1 MPDFPLEAAIF
12 DLDGV
17 VTKTAAVHSRAWKE
31 MFDEFLKA
39 HSQRTGEPFR
49 EFDHEADYLPYVDGK
64 PRYKGVAD
72 FLASRDI
79 ELPEGDPSDPP
90 DARTIHGLGNRK
102 NQLFNEII
110 HRDGVDVYPSTLA
123 FIRALRDQG
132 VRVGIATSS
141 KNCETILEIAGLK
154 GLFEISVDGVE
165 SARLGLRGKPEP
177 DIFTTAAD
185 RFNARYDRSM
195 VVEDAVAGVQAGQAG
210 NFGLVLGVSRGG
222 DATELKA
229 SGADVVVCDL
239 EEFSLRAI
247 EDWFEHGLTEDQ
259 WSLQY
264 WEHQTEEEGV
274 RESLCAIGNG
284 YFGTR
289 GAFEESHADGIHY
302 PGTYIAGVYNRLQ
315 SEVAGRT
322 VTNED
327 FVNCPNWL
335 PLDFRIGDREWIDLN
350 NLELLYFHRKL
361 DFRTGVL
368 HREVVI
374 RDEAGCET
382 RIESQRFASMADP
395 HQAAL
400 RYTVTPINYF
410 GPLSFRSALDG
421 TVINAGV
428 ERYRAL
434 NSRHLNPV
442 EQGSAERES
451 SVTVRTTQSEITIS
465 ECARLEVRHNGAS
478 LDPPIR
484 VQESPGKV
492 TSLFRLDVEKG
503 DQVQVDKLV
512 TIYTS
517 RDAAVDDPSQ
527 AGREA
532 LGGMAGFDA
541 ALADSTRAWR
551 ELWDRFDVHIEGD
564 RLAQKLLHL
573 NAYHSLITASP
584 HSAEIDAGI
593 LARGLI
599 GEAYRGHIFWDDIF
613 ILPLYNM
620 HLPQTA
626 RAALMYRYRRLDAAR
641 QSARE
646 SGYRGAMFPWQ
657 SGSSGR
663 DETQVIHLNPLSGEW
678 GPDFSRNQRH
688 VGLAVAY
695 NTWRYYWVTRDRE
708 FLRKYG
714 AEMFLEICRFF
725 SSICNWNPERGRY
738 EVAGVMGPDEYH
750 EKYPNSERGGLRDNS
765 YTNIMLVWTLARAP
779 EILAAIGRGAAGELR
794 ERIGLGDEE
803 LDRWADIGRKIS
815 IPISEGGLLE
825 QFAGYFALEDLDW
838 DAYREK
844 YGDIHRMDRILKA
857 EGKSPDAYQ
866 VTKQAD
872 VLMTFYNLE
881 VGEVIRLLEAAGY
894 SFKPEDLASN
904 YDYYIQRTSHG
915 STLSRLVHA
924 YIAHLIGRERESL
937 ELYREAL
944 KSDYAHIQGKS
955 TAEGTHIGVMAGTVH
970 LAIRGYGGLNLHRE
984 NPQLEPAL
992 PEPWHR
998 IGFEA
1003 EFRGSQF
1010 GVWADPISARVEV
1023 SQAPGGELEIDVGE
1037 KTSSIPAGEAR
1048 PFSLSEGED

>member
-1 MPDFPLEAAIF
+1 MPDFPLEAAVF

-79 ELPEGDPSDPP
+79 ELPEGEASDPP

-110 HRDGVDVYPSTLA
+110 QRDGVDVYPSTLA
-123 FIRALRDQG
+123 FISALHDRG

-141 KNCETILEIAGLK
+141 KNCETILEIAGVK
-154 GLFEISVDGVE
+154 SLFAVSVDGVE
-165 SARLGLRGKPEP
+165 SAKLGLRGKPEP

-185 RFNARYDRSM
+185 KLNARYDRTM
-195 VVEDAVAGVQAGQAG
+195 VVEDAVAGVQAGKAG
-210 NFGLVLGVSRGG
+210 NFGLVLGVSRGQ
-222 DATELKA
+222 DARELKA
-229 SGADVVVCDL
+229 SGADVVVRDL
-239 EEFSLRAI
+239 EAFSLQDI
-247 EDWFEHGLTEDQ
+247 EEWFEHGLIEDQ
-259 WSLQY
+259 WSLEY
-264 WEHQTEEEGV
+264 WEYQTEDEGV

-289 GAFEESHADGIHY
+289 GALEESQANGINY

-335 PLDFRIGDREWIDLN
+335 PVSFRIGNREWIDLN
-350 NLELLYFHRKL
+350 SLELLHFHRKL

-374 RDEAGCET
+374 RDETGCET
-382 RIESQRFASMADP
+382 RIESQRLASMADP
-395 HQAAL
+395 HRAAL
-400 RYTVTPINYF
+400 RYIVTPINYF
-410 GPLSFRSALDG
+410 GPLSFRSVLDG

-434 NSRHLNPV
+434 SSRHLEPV
-442 EQGSAERES
+442 EQGGAGRDST
-451 SVTVRTTQSEITIS
+451 VTVRTTQSGITIS
-465 ECARLEVRHNGAS
+465 ECARLEVRHNGAV
-478 LDPPIR
+478 LDPAFEIE
-484 VQESPGKV
+484 ESAGKV
-492 TSLFRLDVEKG
+492 ISRFRLDVEKG
-503 DQVQVDKLV
+503 DRVQVDKLV
-512 TIYTS
+512 TIYASKDPRT
-517 RDAAVDDPSQ
+517 DDPSQ
-527 AGREA
+527 SGWDA
-532 LGGMAGFDA
+532 LTDMGGFDA
-541 ALADSTRAWR
+541 VLADSARAWKD
-551 ELWDRFDVHIEGD
+551 LWDRVDVRVEGD
-564 RLAQKLLHL
+564 RMAQKLLHL
-573 NAYHSLITASP
+573 NTYHSLITASP

-613 ILPLYNM
+613 VLPLYNM
-620 HLPQTA
+620 HLPRTA

-641 QSARE
+641 QYARE
-646 SGYRGAMFPWQ
+646 GGHKGAMFPWQ

-663 DETQVIHLNPLSGEW
+663 DETQVIHLNPISGEW
-678 GPDFSRNQRH
+678 GPDYSRNQRH

-708 FLRKYG
+708 FLRDYG

-725 SSICNWNPERGRY
+725 SSICDWNPERGRY
-738 EVAGVMGPDEYH
+738 EIAGVMGPDEYH
-750 EKYPNSERGGLRDNS
+750 EKYPGAESGGLRDNS
-765 YTNIMLVWTLARAP
+765 YTNIMLVWALTRAP
-779 EILAAIGRGAAGELR
+779 EILEAIGPRAAEELR

-803 LDRWADIGRKIS
+803 LDRWADIRRKIS
-815 IPISEGGLLE
+815 IPISEDGLLE

-838 DAYREK
+838 DAYREE

-872 VLMTFYNLE
+872 ALMTFYNL
-881 VGEVIRLLEAAGY
+881 GLDEVIGLLEAAGY
-894 SFKPEDLASN
+894 SFRPEDLAST

-944 KSDYAHIQGKS
+944 RSDYAHIQGKS
-955 TAEGTHIGVMAGTVH
+955 TAEGTHIGVMAGSVH
-970 LAIRGYGGLNLHRE
+970 LAMRGYGGLDLHGEIPRL
-984 NPQLEPAL
+984 NPAL
-992 PEPWHR
+992 PEPWR
-998 IGFEA
+998 GIGFEA
-1003 EFRGSQF
+1003 EYRESQF
-1010 GVWADPISARVEV
+1010 GVWAGPDSARVE
-1023 SQAPGGELEIDVGE
+1023 AAHAGGGGLEIAVGGQI
-1037 KTSSIPAGEAR
+1037 SSIPAGEAHQ
-1048 PFSLSEGED
+1048 FGLSERGD